1 MTWHL
6 IGECEQGIHYIKW
19 IPISQTPICERRHR
33 RNTSQQIDKNLSH
46 LNTPQIRKEREDRIK
61 QSLAK
66 ISNPNPLLKTF
77 VGGGEQK
84 IDVHY
89 NNRTY
94 GLWFQSGNQKNGA
107 VHISIKHLID
117 GGTAFCGGF
126 TLEELNN
133 GLNDIQSPY
142 LFEINRDKMKI
153 EWTDSSGIN
162 WRLIAFRSQVGK
174 RWIINSIYRIL
185 PQNDPTPQRVAQM
198 YPKRSNKPNDSRR
211 KK

>member
-1 MTWHL
+1 M
-6 IGECEQGIHYIKW
+6 
-19 IPISQTPICERRHR
+19 
-33 RNTSQQIDKNLSH
+33 
-46 LNTPQIRKEREDRIK
+46 
-61 QSLAK
+61 
-66 ISNPNPLLKTF
+66 
-77 VGGGEQK
+77 
-84 IDVHY
+84 
-89 NNRTY
+89 
-94 GLWFQSGNQKNGA
+94 
-107 VHISIKHLID
+107 ID

-198 YPKRSNKPNDSRR
+198 YPKRSSKPNDSRR